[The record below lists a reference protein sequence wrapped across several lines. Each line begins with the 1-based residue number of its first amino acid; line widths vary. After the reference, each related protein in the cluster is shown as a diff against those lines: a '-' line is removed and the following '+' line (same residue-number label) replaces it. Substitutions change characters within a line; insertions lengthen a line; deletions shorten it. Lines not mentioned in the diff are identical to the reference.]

1 MLTAESS
8 ILEEEPDL
16 MLGVEEQEA
25 WNVTV
30 DRKVGYLLTSDSI
43 CV

>member
-30 DRKVGYLLTSDSI
+30 DRKVGCLLTSDST